1 MPPAAD
7 DGPTTKVGR
16 LLERYDLGEAF
27 GDRLEAAWL
36 GEGVERRSL
45 RDLADL
51 FNRELLAVAMED
63 AGMAALDGEVENIY
77 RLLTDDDVSSGMRTD
92 ARRRLD
98 RNGVDVESLERDF
111 VSYQAI
117 RTYLKDVREAE
128 YDDSAADDRVEKV
141 AESVRRL
148 RSRTVSVAEGN
159 LDQLR
164 NADELELGESRVLVD
179 VTVLCEDCGAQYS
192 YDELLERGG
201 CDCEPDVRSR

>member
-1 MPPAAD
+1 MPPQPD
-7 DGPTTKVGR
+7 DEPTTKVGR
-16 LLERYDLGEAF
+16 LVERYDLGEEF

-36 GEGVERRSL
+36 GEGLERRSL

-51 FNRELLAVAMED
+51 FNRELLAAAMDE
-63 AGMAALDGEVENIY
+63 AGMSTLDGEVENIY
-77 RLLTDDDVSSGMRTD
+77 RLLTDDDVSSGMQTD

-98 RNGVDVESLERDF
+98 RNGIDVESLERDF

-117 RTYLKDVREAE
+117 RTYLKNVRNAE
-128 YDDSAADDRVEKV
+128 YDDSADTDRVENV

-164 NADELELGESRVLVD
+164 NADDLALGESRVFVD
-179 VTVLCEDCGAQYS
+179 ISVLCEECGGQYS
-192 YDELLERGG
+192 FDELLERGG
-201 CDCEPDVRSR
+201 CDCEN

>member
-1 MPPAAD
+1 MASPVD
-7 DGPTTKVGR
+7 DEPTTKVGR
-16 LLERYDLGEAF
+16 LIERYDLGTAF

-51 FNRELLAVAMED
+51 FNRELLTVAMEQEE
-63 AGMAALDGEVENIY
+63 MSALDGEVENIY
-77 RLLTDDDVSSGMRTD
+77 RLLTDDEVSSGMRTD

-128 YDDSAADDRVEKV
+128 YGGSSDADRVEKV

-164 NADELELGESRVLVD
+164 NANELVFGDGRVFVD
-179 VTVLCEDCGAQYS
+179 ITVLCEECGSQYS

-201 CDCEPDVRSR
+201 CDCRD

>member
-1 MPPAAD
+1 MAPPAD

-36 GEGVERRSL
+36 GESLERRSL

-51 FNRELLAVAMED
+51 FNRELLAAAMAE
-63 AGMAALDGEVENIY
+63 AGMSALDGEVENIY
-77 RLLTDDDVSSGMRTD
+77 RLLTDEEVSSGMRTD

-98 RNGVDVESLERDF
+98 RNGVDVKSLERDF

-117 RTYLKDVREAE
+117 RTYLKDVRGAK
-128 YDDSAADDRVEKV
+128 YDTGDADRVETV

-164 NADELELGESRVLVD
+164 NAGDLTLGESRVLVD
-179 VTVLCEDCGAQYS
+179 ITVLCEDCVSQYS

-201 CDCEPDVRSR
+201 CDCEN